1 MYYCREWGSASLPMI
16 SSWLHVIKRS
26 QKRSGIT
33 HERSIWLRKAFY
45 SSVPVRWGPNP
56 KLLLLSHIS
65 EAIPGY
71 DYWTDHRIALTM
83 DKNRSRQWLML
94 SGTGNNLIVTTGI
107 VSFFIVGGD
116 LIRQKEWIN
125 TSGGLILLWRNNG
138 AEIVE
143 IAEIK

>member
-1 MYYCREWGSASLPMI
+1 
-16 SSWLHVIKRS
+16 
-26 QKRSGIT
+26 
-33 HERSIWLRKAFY
+33 
-45 SSVPVRWGPNP
+45 
-56 KLLLLSHIS
+56 
-65 EAIPGY
+65 
-71 DYWTDHRIALTM
+71 
-83 DKNRSRQWLML
+83 ML